1 VASLLFDLLVIM
13 LGELK
18 LVDSVSSTM
27 LPLQRRGQLISM
39 DSPGCASL
47 VRGFH
52 YYLLDLWLTVDMKQ
66 TLIFTTA
73 TVVKAYFM
81 TPTKFFI
88 FPYIDRAMVLLS
100 VTMVCWNPQSIQT
113 K

>member
-1 VASLLFDLLVIM
+1 VVSLLFDLLVIM
-13 LGELK
+13 LGELNQHG
-18 LVDSVSSTM
+18 LTRVCIVGEAASS
-27 LPLQRRGQLISM
+27 LS
-39 DSPGCASL
+39 AW
-47 VRGFH
+47 F
-52 YYLLDLWLTVDMKQ
+52 LWLTVDMKQ

-73 TVVKAYFM
+73 TDVKAYFM

-88 FPYIDRAMVLLS
+88 YPCIDRAMVLLS